1 MPGSAEVLGSTGAP
15 GDVEQIDR
23 AIRGAQAERMLR
35 WKMLA
40 WFGIF
45 FFASYAL
52 LFSMALSTSNP
63 LIALRT
69 GLSLDWVYQL
79 AFYAVPALLGTL
91 MFISVFYKPM
101 FHVLTIAVVLALS
114 ALGVFGNIFSL
125 FSSNMLIMLLLQPFQ
140 NYIMFLYG
148 FNWLPPAINLI
159 CWLLPF
165 ALYYAL
171 NWRRSRSS
179 ARPPMPQSRA

>member
-1 MPGSAEVLGSTGAP
+1 VEVSGGTGVP
-15 GDVEQIDR
+15 GDVGQIDR
-23 AIRGAQAERMLR
+23 AIRDAQAERMLR

-52 LFSMALSTSNP
+52 VFAMALSTSNP
-63 LIALRT
+63 LITLWT

-79 AFYAVPALLGTL
+79 VFYAVPALLGTL
-91 MFISVFYKPM
+91 MFISAFYKPM

-114 ALGVFGNIFSL
+114 VLGVFGNIFPHL
-125 FSSNMLIMLLLQPFQ
+125 FSNNMLLMLLLQPFQ
-140 NYIMFLYG
+140 NYTMFLYG
-148 FNWLPPAINLI
+148 FGWLLPAINLL

-171 NWRRSRSS
+171 NWRRTRSS
-179 ARPPMPQSRA
+179 TPQPRA